1 MNSKHDSV
9 AITRPMDRSR
19 QSRDAKLRS
28 LFGASLSSFMLRR
41 DRLWLFFILA
51 AITLVGVGWLSSNR
65 IESMMKE
72 HLAEQLQ
79 TLLDADVSALEIW
92 LKSQQDSAANFADDA
107 AVLAATEQLLA
118 IADDES
124 SESIP
129 VRLLE
134 SPAMK
139 RLKAIVDHWQDHHG
153 GMGFAILD
161 SQLRVIA
168 EDLDSEVGRL
178 KPGDQLQEMLQ
189 PVFDGNTAVFPPMKS
204 LMLVEDIDGIPKAGV
219 PVMFVC
225 APIRNAAGEVI
236 AVFGIRLNPRAEFS
250 QILQVARVGKTGE
263 TYAFDSKGIMLTSS
277 RFDDDLKQIG
287 LLVDDDNTESLLNVA
302 LRDPGVDM
310 TRGKRPALR
319 RHEQPFTAMAASA
332 TAGHS
337 GVNVDSYRDYRGVP
351 VVGAWT
357 WLDHYGFG
365 VATEADQSE
374 AFKTLYGLKRTFL
387 LLLGLL
393 AGMATLNAFLARRAS
408 RMEYRARDM
417 AIRARKLGQYHL
429 DVLLGRG
436 GMGTVYRG
444 HHDMLRRPTAIK
456 LLDADKTNEQSVA
469 RFECE
474 VQLTSELTHPNTIAI
489 YDYGRTPEGVF
500 YYAMEYLSGIT
511 LTELV
516 DRYGPQPE
524 GRVIYLLQQ
533 VCGSLH
539 EAHRKGLMHRDI
551 KPSNIMITE
560 RGGLY
565 DFAKLLDF
573 GLVKNQK
580 SDLDITAASSLL
592 GTPHYMPPETLRGK
606 GFGTAGDIYSLGAV
620 GYFLLTGKTLFEGE
634 SMSQVMMSHVKDMPV
649 TPSQRLGRPL
659 DADLEKVILD
669 CLVKDPQDRVRSAE
683 AFADRLAACQSAPQW
698 NAKDAL
704 KWWEDNLRGEEPSP
718 AAGVTK
724 RLEVTQIATK
734 QELDVTRD
742 LSDERIRSD

>member
-9 AITRPMDRSR
+9 AITRPMDNSR

-28 LFGASLSSFMLRR
+28 LFGSSLTSFMLRR
-41 DRLWLFFILA
+41 DRLWLFFFLA
-51 AITLVGVGWLSSNR
+51 AITLIGVGWLSSTR
-65 IESMMKE
+65 IESVMKQ
-72 HLAEQLQ
+72 HLAEQMQ
-79 TLLDADVSALEIW
+79 TLLNADVSALEIW
-92 LKSQQDSAANFADDA
+92 LKSQQDSAATFADDA
-107 AVLAATEQLLA
+107 AVLEATEQLLV
-118 IADDES
+118 IANDGG

-134 SPAMK
+134 SPAMQ
-139 RLKAIVDHWQDHHG
+139 RLKGIVNHWQDHHG

-161 SQLRVIA
+161 LKLRLIA
-168 EDLDSEVGRL
+168 GDLEGEVGKL
-178 KPGDQLQEMLQ
+178 KSVDQLQEMLQ

-204 LMLVEDIDGIPKAGV
+204 LMLVEDVDGVPRAGV
-219 PVMFVC
+219 PVMFVS
-225 APIRNAAGEVI
+225 APIRNKSGDVI
-236 AVFGIRLNPRAEFS
+236 AVFGMRLNPRAEFS
-250 QILQVARVGKTGE
+250 KILQVARVGKTGE

-277 RFDDDLKQIG
+277 RFDDDLKQVG
-287 LLVDDDNTESLLNVA
+287 LLVDDDSTESLLNVA

-310 TRGKRPALR
+310 TRGSRPKLR
-319 RHEQPFTAMAASA
+319 RSEQPLTAMAASA
-332 TAGHS
+332 TAGNS

-374 AFKTLYGLKRTFL
+374 AFKTLYGLKRTFM

-393 AGMATLNAFLARRAS
+393 SAMAILNALLARRAS

-429 DVLLGRG
+429 DVLLGTG

-456 LLDADKTNEQSVA
+456 LLDADKTNEQTVA

-500 YYAMEYLSGIT
+500 YYAMEYLNGIT

-533 VCGSLH
+533 VCGSLD
-539 EAHRKGLMHRDI
+539 EAHSKGLMHRDI

-560 RGGLY
+560 RGGIY

-573 GLVKNQK
+573 GLVKSQK
-580 SDLDITAASSLL
+580 SDLDITQASSLL
-592 GTPHYMPPETLRGK
+592 GTPHYMPPETLQGK
-606 GFGTAGDIYSLGAV
+606 GFSTAGDIYSLGAV
-620 GYFLLTGKTLFEGE
+620 GYFLLTGKTLFDGDTLPE
-634 SMSQVMMSHVKDMPV
+634 VMMSHVKETPEA
-649 TPSQRLGRPL
+649 PSQRLGRPL
-659 DADLEKVILD
+659 DADLEKLILD
-669 CLVKDPQDRVRSAE
+669 CLIKDPKDRVSSAE
-683 AFADRLAACQSAPQW
+683 VFADRLAACQSASQW
-698 NAKDAL
+698 NAKDAQ
-704 KWWEDNLRGEEPSP
+704 KWWKDNRL
-718 AAGVTK
+718 AGDDPPTTGATT
-724 RLEVTQIATK
+724 RLEVTQFATK

-742 LSDERIRSD
+742 LSDETIRSD